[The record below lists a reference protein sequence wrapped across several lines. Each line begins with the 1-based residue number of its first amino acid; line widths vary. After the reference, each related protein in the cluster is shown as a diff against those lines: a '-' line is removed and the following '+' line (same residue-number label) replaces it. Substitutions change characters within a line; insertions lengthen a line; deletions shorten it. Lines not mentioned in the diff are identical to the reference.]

1 MLNIFDLLSGSR
13 GPHIILDI
21 FTWLCLV
28 CEHIL
33 RETIQSAATV
43 IFVIII
49 SSFIYLEAAIMS
61 FKPDQKLEI
70 DEIKFFSE
78 LGWFA
83 TISVVVASFAPL
95 IADVFG

>member
-1 MLNIFDLLSGSR
+1 
-13 GPHIILDI
+13 
-21 FTWLCLV
+21 
-28 CEHIL
+28 
-33 RETIQSAATV
+33 
-43 IFVIII
+43 
-49 SSFIYLEAAIMS
+49 MS